1 MFQDAQDREFL
12 ISVVGKTSLSSI
24 INLSLSIN
32 SLSEILLYGT
42 GAGTGVLVRY
52 RTSPAGTT
60 VQLTVYWWWLVDT
73 SYGYDTDSG
82 SEQGTNTRCTYR
94 QTLQTSETMNS
105 SWASGNNHDILSEI
119 NAIIA
124 GLVRGGKYGMK
135 IRLPHAAVM
144 TLLFRSDATAK
155 DKLRIVLKST
165 FEHSKNLASFAAI
178 YKVRFAIWSNRIS
191 IFPSFGPLSTIVM
204 IGSLHKSLT
213 CLVFCFLSR
222 QYSLRSNGQA

>member
-1 MFQDAQDREFL
+1 
-12 ISVVGKTSLSSI
+12 
-24 INLSLSIN
+24 
-32 SLSEILLYGT
+32 
-42 GAGTGVLVRY
+42 
-52 RTSPAGTT
+52 
-60 VQLTVYWWWLVDT
+60 
-73 SYGYDTDSG
+73 
-82 SEQGTNTRCTYR
+82 
-94 QTLQTSETMNS
+94 MNS

-191 IFPSFGPLSTIVM
+191 IFPSFGPLSIVM

-213 CLVFCFLSR
+213 CLVVLFSVFSPDSTLCAQMGKHKITNKS
-222 QYSLRSNGQA
+222 

>member
-24 INLSLSIN
+24 ISLSLSIN

-42 GAGTGVLVRY
+42 GRY
-52 RTSPAGTT
+52 SRSTFT
-60 VQLTVYWWWLVDT
+60 VPYLRVQRYNSLLTVYWWWLVDT

-105 SWASGNNHDILSEI
+105 SCASGNNHDILSEI

-191 IFPSFGPLSTIVM
+191 IFPSFGPLSIVM